1 MAIYKLDYNVLWES
15 IGKWS
20 RMVGCAAT
28 RPVLLMW
35 YVMRSKNTPRKDKWE
50 IFASLAYLITMTFAL
65 ANREKIAEI
74 GAYFEAR
81 LNELCAK
88 YPEKLTKIE
97 GAGLLA
103 ALHCKDIDSAKAF
116 MNALH
121 DACIDASAQIYKQN
135 CLPAVLFKPSLIS
148 DTDALD
154 FIANAIDGILAR

>member
-1 MAIYKLDYNVLWES
+1 MK
-15 IGKWS
+15 
-20 RMVGCAAT
+20 
-28 RPVLLMW
+28 
-35 YVMRSKNTPRKDKWE
+35 
-50 IFASLAYLITMTFAL
+50 
-65 ANREKIAEI
+65 KIVVE
-74 GAYFEAR
+74 GHRGY
-81 LNELCAK
+81 CAK
-88 YPEKLTKIE
+88 YPEKLTQIE